1 MQTTRA
7 ITLATMLSSLLIGNS
22 VWAQTTE
29 ASKTV
34 LPGESAPLKVM
45 FAYIGSVSDGGWTLA
60 HERGRLEM
68 QKALGAK
75 VVSATVSNVPESKD
89 AENLMRIATT
99 MGYKMVFGM
108 TFGYGDPMLKV
119 AGEHPE
125 LKFEH
130 ASGFKT
136 NANMRT
142 YDVRS
147 YESAYMAGIIAGGMS
162 KTGTLG
168 VVASVPITEV
178 YRNINSFTLGAQS
191 VNPNIKTRVVWV
203 KTWFDQ
209 AKEGAAAKALI
220 DGGADIL
227 FQNTD
232 SAAVLRVAQSQ
243 GKRAFGWDNDMSAFG
258 PKAHLGSAV
267 INWGPYYTHA
277 VQQALDGKWTGNGG
291 VWWGVKE
298 GAVDLVSIAPDVPAN
313 IKSKVDEVK
322 KALKAGSFSIWKG
335 PMLNAT
341 GEKVLNAGQVADD
354 KFLSGIKFYVAG
366 VSDLSEAKK

>member
-1 MQTTRA
+1 MQSTRV
-7 ITLATMLSSLLIGNS
+7 ITLATLLSSLLMGNGA
-22 VWAQTTE
+22 WAQSTGT
-29 ASKTV
+29 SKAATSA
-34 LPGESAPLKVM
+34 PKAPLKVM
-45 FAYIGSVSDGGWTLA
+45 FAYVGSVGDGGWTYA

-75 VVSATVSNVPESKD
+75 VASATVSNVPESQD
-89 AENLMRIATT
+89 AENFMRMATT
-99 MGYKMVFGM
+99 MGYKMVFGT

-119 AGEHPE
+119 AGEHKDV
-125 LKFEH
+125 KFEH
-130 ASGFKT
+130 ASGYKT
-136 NANMRT
+136 GANMRT

-168 VVASVPITEV
+168 VVASIPIAEV

-209 AKEGAAAKALI
+209 AKEGAAAKTLI

-232 SAAVLRVAQSQ
+232 SAAVLRVAQSH
-243 GKRAFGWDNDMSAFG
+243 GKRAFGWDSDMSAYG

-277 VQQALDGKWTGNGG
+277 VQQALDGTWTGNSG
-291 VWWGVKE
+291 VWWGSKE

-313 IKSKVDEVK
+313 IKMKVDEVK
-322 KALKAGSFSIWKG
+322 KGLKAGSFSIWKG
-335 PMLNAT
+335 PLVNST

>member
-1 MQTTRA
+1 MQATRV
-7 ITLATMLSSLLIGNS
+7 ITLATLLSPLLMGNG
-22 VWAQTTE
+22 VWAQNIE

-34 LPGESAPLKVM
+34 ASGQSAPLKVM

-75 VVSATVSNVPESKD
+75 VVSASVQNIPESKD
-89 AENLMRIATT
+89 AENFMRIATT
-99 MGYKMVFGM
+99 MGYKMVFGT
-108 TFGYGDPMLKV
+108 TFGYGEPMLKV
-119 AGEHPE
+119 AGEHPDV
-125 LKFEH
+125 KFEH
-130 ASGFKT
+130 ASGYKGG
-136 NANMRT
+136 ANMRT

-147 YESAYMAGIIAGGMS
+147 YESAYMAGIVAGGMS

-168 VVASVPITEV
+168 VVASVPIPEV

-203 KTWFDQ
+203 KAWFDQ
-209 AKEGAAAKALI
+209 AKEGAAAKTLI

-277 VQQALDGKWTGNGG
+277 VQQALDGKWTGNSG

-322 KALKAGSFSIWKG
+322 KGLKAGSFSIWKG
-335 PMLNAT
+335 PLVNAT

-366 VSDLSEAKK
+366 VSDLGEARK